1 MHEGLNNPNN
11 FNSKSTL
18 GDGKKGEEKVLVAH
32 NVDNW
37 GTYSKFS
44 VTKLINPEGVDKAV
58 LTQSL
63 LRMASS
69 TSHVNAIT
77 ANENTNL
84 TESEERYRS
93 LKQNSNSSININRTN
108 LPTTYLDVVNV
119 KNVHSP
125 RNPSGFTSGT
135 PVETIS
141 TTTTKKTVS
150 SSSTSSHFLTSH
162 SAVPVNHGS
171 RVAAAPSFHPG
182 NNVNNIHVT
191 RQF

>member
-1 MHEGLNNPNN
+1 MC
-11 FNSKSTL
+11 
-18 GDGKKGEEKVLVAH
+18 VAH

-77 ANENTNL
+77 GSNDQYQAPSYHQHQQAQTQPHYLNKQTSASQTNL
-84 TESEERYRS
+84 NQHAHLMNQQRA
-93 LKQNSNSSININRTN
+93 N
-108 LPTTYLDVVNV
+108 LPATYLDVINV
-119 KNVHSP
+119 KTSP
-125 RNPSGFTSGT
+125 RAGLVP
-135 PVETIS
+135 PIETIS

-150 SSSTSSHFLTSH
+150 SSSSSSHFMTTH
-162 SAVPVNHGS
+162 SAVPVPGQQQQHH
-171 RVAAAPSFHPG
+171 RVTVSGPTFQPG
-182 NNVNNIHVT
+182 NGSTNIHVT